1 MIALP
6 LVLLVVLA
14 VLAWAAAQRSAA
26 RRRELALPGRAASNP
41 LEVHDF
47 HALEA
52 RVGRER
58 CEACQV
64 SFKQTGEGS
73 RVHEGRKLRV
83 ARLAC
88 PRCEAERELWFALA

>member
-6 LVLLVVLA
+6 VVLLAVLA
-14 VLAWAAAQRSAA
+14 VLALVAIQGSAA
-26 RRRELALPGRAASNP
+26 RRRELAQPGWAAQNP
-41 LEVHDF
+41 LEVEDF

-52 RVGRER
+52 RVSRER

-64 SFKQTGEGS
+64 AFEQTGEGS

-88 PRCEAERELWFALA
+88 PRCEDERELWFALA

>member
-6 LVLLVVLA
+6 VVLLVVLVA
-14 VLAWAAAQRSAA
+14 LAWVAAQRRAA
-26 RRRELALPGRAASNP
+26 RRRELAEPGRAPQHP
-41 LEVHDF
+41 LEVEDF

-52 RVGRER
+52 RVSRER
-58 CEACQV
+58 CQACQV
-64 SFKQTGEGS
+64 DFKQTGEGS

-88 PRCEAERELWFALA
+88 PRCEDERELWFALA